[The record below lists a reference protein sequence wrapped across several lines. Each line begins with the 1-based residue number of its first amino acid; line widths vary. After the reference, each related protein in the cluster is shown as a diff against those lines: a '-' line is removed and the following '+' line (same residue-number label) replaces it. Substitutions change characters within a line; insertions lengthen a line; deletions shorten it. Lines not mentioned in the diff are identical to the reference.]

1 MKSQSY
7 NKPLYGTQK
16 QQLKKLTK
24 KEYIALRE
32 MCILSNN
39 LYNVGLY
46 NIRQYYFSNNKHLDY
61 NGNYFI
67 CKENEN
73 YKLLNSNISQQI
85 LKEVDS
91 VMKSFFGLIKL
102 AKLGQYNYKDIRL
115 PKYLEKEGFFSIII
129 GQIRIKLNG
138 ILDIP
143 MSPVFKRQYGKVSI
157 KVPNNLLN
165 KKIKEIRIIPK
176 YKARYFEIQYC
187 YEIPESKEELD
198 KNKALA
204 IDLGLDNLCTC
215 TTNQGDS
222 FIIDGKRLKSINQW
236 ANKQNSK
243 LQSIKD
249 KIGIKGTTK
258 KQAILWRKR
267 NNQVNDYINKTC
279 SYIIKYC
286 IDNDVGN
293 IVIGYNKNIQ
303 KGINIGK
310 QNNQNFVNLPIG
322 DIANKLEYLS
332 KRNNINHIKQEESYT
347 SKSDF
352 LANDD
357 LPKLNQDNSK
367 KHTFSGKRIT
377 RGQYKSSIGII
388 INADVN
394 ASLNILRKSDILG
407 LSHIQKNPNILKQP
421 KRIKI
426 S

>member
-1 MKSQSY
+1 
-7 NKPLYGTQK
+7 
-16 QQLKKLTK
+16 
-24 KEYIALRE
+24 
-32 MCILSNN
+32 MCILSKN

-46 NIRQYYFSNNKHLDY
+46 NIRQYYFNNNKHLDY
-61 NGNYFI
+61 I

-91 VMKSFFGLIKL
+91 TMKSFFGLIKL

-115 PKYLEKEGFFSIII
+115 SKYLEKEGFFSIII

-157 KVPNNLLN
+157 KVPDNLLN
-165 KKIKEIRIIPK
+165 KNIKEIRIIPK
-176 YKARYFEIQYC
+176 YRARYFEAQYC
-187 YEIPESKEELD
+187 YEISESKEELD

-215 TTNQGDS
+215 STNQGDS

-249 KIGIKGTTK
+249 KISIKGTTK

-286 IDNDVGN
+286 IDNDIGN

-310 QNNQNFVNLPIG
+310 KNNQNFVNLPIG

-332 KRNNINHIKQEESYT
+332 KRNNINYIKQEESYT

-357 LPKLNQDNSK
+357 LPKLNQDNPK
-367 KHTFSGKRIT
+367 KHTSSGKRIT
-377 RGQYKSSIGII
+377 RGQYKSS
-388 INADVN
+388 
-394 ASLNILRKSDILG
+394 
-407 LSHIQKNPNILKQP
+407 
-421 KRIKI
+421 
-426 S
+426 